1 MASMKRTTPKALQVT
16 ALEPYKL
23 RIKWDTGDTLD
34 VDIEEQLRSVPEY
47 APILQPDVFRRVHI
61 AEWGGSIE
69 WFDTEF
75 GDDNVYAWTREQM
88 GEASHEMFFAW
99 MRRNNLSLD
108 AAAEALGMSRRM
120 VAYYRMGRKPIPKYV
135 WLACLGWE
143 LTWRKRS
150 GAGRSSTKRGKAV

>member
-1 MASMKRTTPKALQVT
+1 MASVKNRLPRALEVT

-23 RIKWDTGDTLD
+23 RIKWDTGETLNVD
-34 VDIEEQLRSVPEY
+34 VEEQLRSIAAY
-47 APILQPDVFRRVHI
+47 APILDPENFRKVHI

-88 GEASHEMFFAW
+88 GEPSHEMFYGW
-99 MRRNNLSLD
+99 MQRNGLTLS

-120 VAYYRMGRKPIPKYV
+120 VTYYRMGQRRIPKHV

-143 LTWRKRS
+143 LTRS
-150 GAGRSSTKRGKAV
+150 AA

>member
-1 MASMKRTTPKALQVT
+1 MASMKKASPIKRTTPKALEVT

-23 RIKWDTGDTLD
+23 RIKWDTGETLD
-34 VDIEEQLRSVPEY
+34 VDVEKQLRGVPQY
-47 APILQPDVFRRVHI
+47 ARILEPDVFSQVHV

-75 GDDNVYAWTREQM
+75 GDDNIYAWTREQM
-88 GEASHEMFFAW
+88 GEASHEMFMEW
-99 MRRNNLSLD
+99 MRRNHLSLD

-120 VAYYRMGRKPIPKYV
+120 VAYYRTGRKPIPKYV

-143 LTWRKRS
+143 LTGNSARR
-150 GAGRSSTKRGKAV
+150 AV

>member
-1 MASMKRTTPKALQVT
+1 MASIKRTTPRALEVT

-23 RIKWDTGDTLD
+23 RIKWDTGETLD
-34 VDIEEQLRSVPEY
+34 VDIEDQLRCVPEY
-47 APILQPDVFRRVHI
+47 ARILNPDVFRQVRI

-88 GEASHEMFFAW
+88 GEASHEMFLDW

-120 VAYYRMGRKPIPKYV
+120 VAYYRTGQKPIPKYV

-143 LTWRKRS
+143 LTWRTQDQ
-150 GAGRSSTKRGKAV
+150 GGPASTKRSKAI

>member
-1 MASMKRTTPKALQVT
+1 MASIKTTTPKALEVT
-16 ALEPYKL
+16 ALEPYRL
-23 RIKWDTGDTLD
+23 RIIWDTGEILEVD
-34 VDIEEQLRSVPEY
+34 VEEQLRSVPEY
-47 APILQPDVFRRVHI
+47 APLLAPEVFRQVHI

-88 GEASHEMFFAW
+88 GEASHEMFLDW

-108 AAAEALGMSRRM
+108 SAAEALGMSRRM
-120 VAYYRMGRKPIPKYV
+120 VAYYRAGRKPIPKYV

-143 LTWRKRS
+143 LAWSKRS
-150 GAGRSSTKRGKAV
+150 RADRTSTKRHNAV

>member
-1 MASMKRTTPKALQVT
+1 MKRTTPRALEVA

-23 RIKWDTGDTLD
+23 RIKWDTGETLE
-34 VDIEEQLRSVPEY
+34 VDIEEQLRGVPEY
-47 APILQPDVFRRVHI
+47 ARILDPEVFRQVHI

-88 GEASHEMFFAW
+88 GEASHEMFYEW

-120 VAYYRMGRKPIPKYV
+120 VAYYRTGRKLIPKYV

-143 LTWRKRS
+143 LTWRAGDREGLVSKR
-150 GAGRSSTKRGKAV
+150 REKAV